1 MKWVVII
8 FVLTVSG
15 IVRSQSHLQLDTI
28 QPAGEF
34 DNVSVKKIGEDSL
47 QSVFIIWVKKDVKGH
62 FHQEHTE
69 SIVVLEGKAEMLLGE
84 KKITIKKGD
93 YLIIPKGTKH
103 SVNQIIGRKTL
114 KVLSIQAPNFDGTDR
129 IFTTE

>member
-1 MKWVVII
+1 MA
-8 FVLTVSG
+8 
-15 IVRSQSHLQLDTI
+15 LDTV
-28 QPAGEF
+28 QPPGDFE
-34 DNVSVKKIGEDSL
+34 NVSVKKISEDSL
-47 QSVFIIWVKKDVKGH
+47 QSVFVIWVKKDVKGH

-69 SIVVLEGKAEMLLGE
+69 SIVVLEGKAEMLLGD
-84 KKITIKKGD
+84 KTITIKKGD

-103 SVNQIIGRKTL
+103 AVNRIIGRKTL